1 MARGFAAAQ
10 DVQLVQ
16 ALGSNTQLVSIASG
30 QPYSGNIHTPSNQRA
45 VGRGLAIDTP
55 AAWTAADI
63 AFETSQDGTTW
74 RLAYKP
80 DSDELILITNIPDG
94 TAITK
99 VAPAEV
105 WPLLAYPYL
114 RLVSVNTSTGAPVNQ
129 GGKRDLWLVF
139 AS

>member
-1 MARGFAAAQ
+1 MSGYNAAA

-16 ALGSNTQLVSIASG
+16 VIGSNTQLVSIASG
-30 QPYSGNIHTPSNQRA
+30 QPYSDNIHTPSNRRA

-55 AAWTAADI
+55 AEWTAADI
-63 AFETSQDGTTW
+63 AFQTSQDGTTW

-80 DSDELILITNIPDG
+80 DSDELILVTNIPDG
-94 TAITK
+94 TPVTK

-114 RLVSVNTSTGAPVNQ
+114 RLVSVNTSTGAPENQ
-129 GGKRDLWLVF
+129 GGQRDLWLVF